1 MKVYPYSQSTPG
13 LAACRASEV
22 PSASEAYMLK
32 GRGRGKEF
40 LNRSHWNVTL
50 HLVRKLLNWGF
61 QTTQGE
67 TRISSECRRMPR
79 MAYESN
85 NQLKTNKY
93 S

>member
-1 MKVYPYSQSTPG
+1 MKVYPYSQSTAG
-13 LAACRASEV
+13 LATCRASEV

-50 HLVRKLLNWGF
+50 YLVRELLNWGF
-61 QTTQGE
+61 QTTPGE
-67 TRISSECRRMPR
+67 TRIIVRNADECQEWPV
-79 MAYESN
+79 S
-85 NQLKTNKY
+85 QIT